1 MNQQKNPLA
10 GVRSFKPIGSI
21 RSSERSKSIKGE
33 KVLENPLSVTT
44 FSHFHQALL
53 LAGTLLSPS

>member
-1 MNQQKNPLA
+1 MNQRKNPLA
-10 GVRSFKPIGSI
+10 GVRSFKPI
-21 RSSERSKSIKGE
+21 RQSERLKSIKGE

>member
-1 MNQQKNPLA
+1 MIQRKNPLA
-10 GVRSFKPIGSI
+10 GVHSFKPILEP
-21 RSSERSKSIKGE
+21 ERSKSIRGE